1 VAKAV
6 RKTTF
11 KTEALVLVG
20 LMLGLFLGPG
30 CALFR
35 GHPET
40 SGPEN
45 AGFHRT
51 ASTSSNPVPLPV
63 EIVSDIS
70 MIASGYG
77 TQQDGVWKPVYPEAE
92 KLPPSAAGNPVA
104 PGAQQVATDGTPQ
117 IVSERDAAA
126 AAQAPAGT
134 EGAVANRSKR
144 RTASSG
150 KTEDYTVKNG
160 DTLMKISFAKYGNI
174 YRWREIYE
182 SNQSRISNF
191 NSLVAGTVLTIQG
204 VEYVVITKNGVPY
217 LIRRGDTLGK
227 ISKSVYG
234 VSEKWRAIWKNNP
247 ELIQNPNKIYAGFTL
262 YYVPAPGSTKVEP
275 VRQVSS
281 DATSDV
287 AKAPASI
294 PGLVPGSETASAS
307 TAAAPAQP
315 ATPTNE
321 ASTQSAAS
329 QPMPASQPI
338 PLGSGPEES
347 SWVPSER

>member
-1 VAKAV
+1 MAKAV

-35 GHPET
+35 GHPQT

-92 KLPPSAAGNPVA
+92 KLPPAAAGNPA
-104 PGAQQVATDGTPQ
+104 ATGAQQVAVNGTPQ
-117 IVSERDAAA
+117 IASESEEAAA
-126 AAQAPAGT
+126 ALVPAGT
-134 EGAVANRSKR
+134 EGVVANRSKR

-281 DATSDV
+281 DSKSDV
-287 AKAPASI
+287 VSAPPTVAGPV
-294 PGLVPGSETASAS
+294 PGSVPGSETAS
-307 TAAAPAQP
+307 TQP
-315 ATPTNE
+315 TV
-321 ASTQSAAS
+321 S
-329 QPMPASQPI
+329 QPMPASQQI
-338 PLGSGPEES
+338 PATSGPEES